1 MKQQFP
7 DFEEFFRLLNEHKV
21 KYLVVGGY
29 AFAVH
34 AYPRFTNDLDI
45 WIDKDVENAENIL
58 QVLKDF
64 GFQELEITNEDLTNP
79 DRIIQLGYPPLR
91 IDLLTD
97 IDGVDFSTAWENKDS
112 SNYGKQKINIINREL
127 FIRNKLASGRQQDKE
142 DLEKLKYGTK

>member
-1 MKQQFP
+1 VKQQFP

-21 KYLVVGGY
+21 KYLIVGGY

-64 GFQELEITNEDLTNP
+64 GFQKLEITNEDLTNP

-112 SNYGKQKINIINREL
+112 SNYGKQKINIISREL
-127 FIRNKLASGRQQDKE
+127 FIRNKLASGRQKDKE
-142 DLEKLKYGTK
+142 DLEKLK

>member
-21 KYLVVGGY
+21 KYLIVGGY

-64 GFQELEITNEDLTNP
+64 GFQKLEITNEDLTNP

-127 FIRNKLASGRQQDKE
+127 FIQNKLASGRQKDKE
-142 DLEKLKYGTK
+142 DLEKLK

>member
-1 MKQQFP
+1 VKQQFP

-45 WIDKDVENAENIL
+45 WIDKDVANAENIL

-112 SNYGKQKINIINREL
+112 SNYGKQKINIISREL
-127 FIRNKLASGRQQDKE
+127 FIRNKLASGRQKDKE
-142 DLEKLKYGTK
+142 DLEKLK

>member
-7 DFEEFFRLLNEHKV
+7 DFEEFFRLLNVHKV

-34 AYPRFTNDLDI
+34 AFPRFTNDLDI
-45 WIDKDVENAENIL
+45 WIETDVKNAEKIL
-58 QVLKDF
+58 QVLHDF
-64 GFQELEITNEDLTNP
+64 GFKELEVTIEDLTNP

-97 IDGVDFSTAWENKDS
+97 IDGVDFSTAWGNKDS
-112 SNYGKQKINIINREL
+112 SSYGKQKINIINREL
-127 FIRNKLASGRQQDKE
+127 FIRNKLASGRQKDKE
-142 DLEKLKYGTK
+142 DLEKLT

>member
-1 MKQQFP
+1 VKQTFP

-21 KYLVVGGY
+21 RYLVVGGY

-45 WIDKDVENAENIL
+45 WTDKDIENAENIL

-64 GFQELEITNEDLTNP
+64 GFQELEITSEDLTNP

-97 IDGVDFSTAWENKDS
+97 IDGVDFSTAWESKDS
-112 SNYGKQKINIINREL
+112 SKYGKQKINIINREL
-127 FIRNKLASGRQQDKE
+127 FIRNKLASGRQKDKE
-142 DLEKLKYGTK
+142 DLERLK

>member
-7 DFEEFFRLLNEHKV
+7 DFEEFFRLLNVHKV

-34 AYPRFTNDLDI
+34 AFPRFTNDLDI
-45 WIDKDVENAENIL
+45 WIDTDVKNAEKIL
-58 QVLKDF
+58 QVLNDF
-64 GFQELEITNEDLTNP
+64 GFKELEVTIEDLTNP

-91 IDLLTD
+91 IDLITD

-112 SNYGKQKINIINREL
+112 ASYGKQKINIINREL
-127 FIRNKLASGRQQDKE
+127 FIRNKLASGRQKDKE
-142 DLEKLKYGTK
+142 DLEKLT

>member
-7 DFEEFFRLLNEHKV
+7 DFEEFFRLLNVHKV

-34 AYPRFTNDLDI
+34 AFPRFTNDLDI
-45 WIDKDVENAENIL
+45 WIETDVKNAEKIL
-58 QVLKDF
+58 QVLHDF
-64 GFQELEITNEDLTNP
+64 GFKELEVTIEDLTNP

-97 IDGVDFSTAWENKDS
+97 IDGVDFSTAWGNKDS
-112 SNYGKQKINIINREL
+112 SSYGKQKINIINREL
-127 FIRNKLASGRQQDKE
+127 FIRNKLASGRKKDKE
-142 DLEKLKYGTK
+142 DLEKLT